1 MSALCP
7 QIASSAATVGHTHS
21 KLPRPLLAVLLWQP
35 PPQPGAGRA
44 LWSVTGRL
52 PSTNSIP
59 SNITH
64 LHVTRSHITH
74 SHITHSHVT
83 LTHHTLT
90 HHILTYHTSQS
101 SCLSFS
107 PLLTSPS
114 EWLPDNA
121 LASCLSP
128 PPPSHPHQLHLGTS
142 HSLLLL
148 DTRQPGWPLLQES
161 HDLSHTPQII
171 DTSSMC
177 DRHCINSTA

>member
-1 MSALCP
+1 MCMSALCP

-64 LHVTRSHITH
+64 SHVTL

-83 LTHHTLT
+83 HS
-90 HHILTYHTSQS
+90 HIPVQLPLI
-101 SCLSFS
+101 LSTADIS
-107 PLLTSPS
+107 KRVAPRQHSRLLPV
-114 EWLPDNA
+114 
-121 LASCLSP
+121 
-128 PPPSHPHQLHLGTS
+128 PPSPITPSPAPPRHISLSVATG
-142 HSLLLL
+142 HSAAGLAAP
-148 DTRQPGWPLLQES
+148 TGV
-161 HDLSHTPQII
+161 T
-171 DTSSMC
+171 
-177 DRHCINSTA
+177 